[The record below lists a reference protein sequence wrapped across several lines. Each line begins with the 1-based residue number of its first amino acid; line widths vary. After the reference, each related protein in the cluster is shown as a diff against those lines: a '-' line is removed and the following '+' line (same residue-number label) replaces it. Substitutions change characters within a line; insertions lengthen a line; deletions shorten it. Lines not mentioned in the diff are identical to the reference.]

1 MNMQSRRVFATIG
14 GLGAAALVLGGAGG
28 CVSPRAPAAGQV
40 APAEPGD
47 ASAFA
52 IARQTVCEAFPS
64 AGRTTQRAIITVRRR
79 QFVCDGLLTVSPG
92 EGWHLALIST
102 LGLVTDVRVNGDG
115 TGAVLKVTP
124 LFREDWAR
132 DYVMRELLWVFV
144 PPPGLAPVGRRR
156 DGRLVLE
163 SPRRGDGVR
172 VRYVCSANG
181 RSWEEL
187 EVECWGRRLFYA
199 RISGYR
205 TFPGWPR
212 AVPGEV
218 EADAGTHQLHLRIAA
233 ISVTAVLPGEG
244 AR

>member
-1 MNMQSRRVFATIG
+1 MRMWSGQIIAKIS
-14 GLGAAALVLGGAGG
+14 GLGAAGLVLVGAGG
-28 CVSPRAPAAGQV
+28 CVSPRGPAAWEV
-40 APAEPGD
+40 APAEAGD
-47 ASAFA
+47 PSAFA
-52 IARQTVCEAFPS
+52 TAQQTVREAFPS

-79 QFVCDGLLTVSPG
+79 QFVCDGLLTVSAA

-102 LGLVTDVRVNGDG
+102 LGLVTDVCVKGDG

-132 DYVMRELLWVFV
+132 DYVMRELRWLFV
-144 PPPGLAPVGRRR
+144 PPPGLAPAGRRR

-163 SPRRGDGVR
+163 SPNRGDGVKA
-172 VRYVCSANG
+172 RYACSADG
-181 RSWEEL
+181 RRWEEL
-187 EVECWGRRLFYA
+187 EVACGGRRLFHA
-199 RISGYR
+199 TISGYR

-212 AVPGEV
+212 AVPAEI